1 MRRCSMASTRS
12 WSLLAALV
20 LLPLLARAGEAPPAE
35 LKPFTASFNIV
46 WHGISA
52 GTAQLQ
58 LQRLDDGRWSYQSL
72 STARGL
78 FRLAMPAELRSRS
91 VFSIADGRILPD
103 RFTADDG
110 ASSSSKDQDLRFDWT
125 AGRVTG
131 IAEKRRVD
139 LPLKPGVLDTM
150 SVQIALMHELLRGN
164 TPRYFV
170 LVDKDRIKDYNY
182 TAVGEETLSTPIG
195 EYRTLV
201 FRSTRPGSD
210 TGTYFWCAPALGY
223 LPLKVERREADK
235 VQWSMA
241 LQTAST
247 NGN

>member
-1 MRRCSMASTRS
+1 MPRCRMRSARG
-12 WSLLAALV
+12 LLVAALM
-20 LLPLLARAGEAPPAE
+20 LLPLIGTAGEPRSAE
-35 LKPFTASFNIV
+35 LKPFTASFNIT

-58 LQRLDDGRWSYQSL
+58 LQLLEDGRWSYQSL

-91 VFSIADGRILPD
+91 TFSIHDGRILPD

-110 ASSSSKDQDLRFDWT
+110 STSSSKDQELRFDWV

-150 SVQIALMHELLRGN
+150 SVQIALMHELLVGN

-170 LVDKDRIKDYNY
+170 IVDKDRIKDYNY
-182 TAVGEETLSTPIG
+182 SAVGEETLSTPIG

-210 TGTYFWCAPALGY
+210 TGTYFWCAPALGF
-223 LPLKVERREADK
+223 LPVKVERREGTK
-235 VQWSMA
+235 VQWSMSLA
-241 LQTAST
+241 TAST
-247 NGN
+247 G

>member
-1 MRRCSMASTRS
+1 MASAPA
-12 WSLLAALV
+12 WLGAALAA
-20 LLPLLARAGEAPPAE
+20 LPLLAGAVEAPQAA
-35 LKPFTASFNIV
+35 LKPFTATFSIS
-46 WHGISA
+46 WHGMSA

-58 LQRLDDGRWSYQSL
+58 LQRLEDGRWSYQSL

-91 VFSIADGRILPD
+91 VFSIRDGRILPD
-103 RFTADDG
+103 SFTADDG
-110 ASSSSKDQDLRFDWT
+110 ASSTSKDQELHFDWN

-131 IAEKRRVD
+131 VAEKRRVD

-150 SVQIALMHELLRGN
+150 SVQIALMHELLAGN

-182 TAVGEETLSTPIG
+182 SAQGEEVLDTPIG
-195 EYRTLV
+195 QHRTLV
-201 FRSTRPGSD
+201 FRSSRPGSN
-210 TGTYFWCAPALGY
+210 TGTYFWCAPELGF
-223 LPLKVERREADK
+223 LPLKVERREGSK
-235 VQWSMA
+235 VQWSMS
-241 LQTAST
+241 LLTATT

>member
-1 MRRCSMASTRS
+1 MRSARG
-12 WSLLAALV
+12 LLVAALA
-20 LLPLLARAGEAPPAE
+20 LLPLLAAAGEPRPAE
-35 LKPFTASFNIV
+35 LKPFTASFNIT

-58 LQRLDDGRWSYQSL
+58 LQLLEDGRWSYQSL

-91 VFSIADGRILPD
+91 VFLLRDGRILPD

-110 ASSSSKDQDLRFDWT
+110 STSSSKDQELRFDWV

-150 SVQIALMHELLRGN
+150 SVQIALMHELLVGN

-170 LVDKDRIKDYNY
+170 IVDKDRIKDYTY
-182 TAVGEETLSTPIG
+182 SAVGEETLVTPIG

-210 TGTYFWCAPALGY
+210 TGTYFWCAPALGF
-223 LPLKVERREADK
+223 LPVKVERREGTK
-235 VQWSMA
+235 VQWSMS
-241 LQTAST
+241 LVTAST
-247 NGN
+247 G